1 MAAREPS
8 IHQLVKRNN
17 RAAVTKLLDAKKDK
31 ELVNKRDTLEQS
43 PLHIAAFEGFVDMV
57 VLLLVN
63 GANVNGLD
71 RNKWT
76 PLHCAASSG
85 QLQII
90 EILLDQGANPAA
102 LNNEGASPLHY
113 MVRFNVP
120 KPDKQLFRRSLA
132 LMLEKKVDVNGQNLH
147 GETPL
152 HQACFRGRKFC
163 VKVLLRNR
171 ANPNLRTKY
180 AIASLR

>member
-1 MAAREPS
+1 
-8 IHQLVKRNN
+8 
-17 RAAVTKLLDAKKDK
+17 
-31 ELVNKRDTLEQS
+31 
-43 PLHIAAFEGFVDMV
+43 
-57 VLLLVN
+57 
-63 GANVNGLD
+63 ANVNGTD

-90 EILLDQGANPAA
+90 EILLDQGASPTA
-102 LNNEGASPLHY
+102 LNNEGATALHY

-120 KPDKQLFRRSLA
+120 KPDKPLFRRSLL

-152 HQACFRGRKFC
+152 HQACFRGRKLC

-171 ANPNLRTKY
+171 A
-180 AIASLR
+180 